1 MIIGRFKKIM
11 FAAIT
16 KWHMECSMEGDEM
29 NGNKPYLGCLH
40 GYIFTSEFRATAN
53 TKVSYKKAA
62 TRQKMERKYEW
73 SAPSLSSTN
82 LEMNERHRDLATR

>member
-1 MIIGRFKKIM
+1 M

-53 TKVSYKKAA
+53 TKVSYKKAQLEP
-62 TRQKMERKYEW
+62 TMGWEMPFFSPLLCLDW
-73 SAPSLSSTN
+73 PSYQYT
-82 LEMNERHRDLATR
+82 MP